1 MRTNAAVD
9 INTDWQ
15 INGIVKPNHV
25 NALTRSIKYDYVL
38 TAQMLE
44 DKTGNVDVFDLL
56 NLGINQGTLVPGDTH
71 ILINTPVPD
80 DVVLK
85 FPGNQAGPS
94 GHFNIHIYALG
105 AFKADCTGTSPMI
118 SFFFHTHG
126 TSGAVTLL
134 GLGADVYVGSFALES
149 ALVLPIHYASFTYEM
164 ALGELPTL
172 PEMGGTIRKAAWMSN
187 ATGAGGDDS
196 GRLIIGDYSPSD
208 NYSIGNFVIPGTVTD
223 DGLSPDKPIDMSE
236 IHEIKWMPGSI
247 ACHTRDSSESESLVL
262 KGNVRPYSSSI
273 SCPFVYRGGGSSCQA
288 IHIEGNFSGGV
299 NGDFCVTGSVS
310 GNVSVDLK
318 DAVFTTTTNGGF
330 SNATVTY
337 NGTTYT
343 GESGGWSS
351 EGTVSG
357 SMGSVGY
364 TDATIKSISVSA
376 PVTNG
381 GIQSNNP
388 EISGGFGSGSSAR
401 VTITFDYNGYEGTV
415 SGEVTSGGF
424 TITLPKIPSIT
435 CSFNS
440 DGSFSYSKDASGKS
454 GALAATIS
462 SGGTLGYVF
471 YLPVLYL
478 NTATMAEDRL
488 YSIRI
493 EYMYDASKDGEL
505 PLDRSIEYDAITVPA
520 RAGIW
525 GNCDLDATSPIPSN
539 DYTTA
544 DLSQYTG
551 ATCRVSVSTDGKRWE
566 FGTPGGTLCFM
577 PIGLGILDPADPNQ
591 LQTWNAGAWAY
602 NASDGSLMAALTKT
616 IDETL
621 YTIKVFIVG
630 SHNES
635 LVTTSAPY
643 FKLFAVKPSE
653 NTTPITKR
661 SAESGEHRDII
672 PPRMFAKDDVTGIP
686 NCDNYH
692 VPQWVGEV
700 YLMKRN
706 GALYAWGP

>member
-15 INGIVKPNHV
+15 INGIIKPNHV

-44 DKTGNVDVFDLL
+44 DKTGSVDVFDLL

-85 FPGNQAGPS
+85 FPGNQSGPS
-94 GHFNIHIYALG
+94 GHFDIHIYALG

-134 GLGADVYVGSFALES
+134 GLGADMYVGSFALES
-149 ALVLPIHYASFTYEM
+149 VLVLPIHYALFTYEM

-172 PEMGGTIRKAAWMSN
+172 PERGGTIRKAAWMSN

-196 GRLIIGDYSPSD
+196 GRLVVGDYSPSD

-223 DGLSPDKPIDMSE
+223 DGLSPDRPIDMSE

-262 KGNVRPYSSSI
+262 KGNVLPYQSAI
-273 SCPFVYRGGGSSCQA
+273 SCPFVYRGGGASCQA
-288 IHIEGNFSGGV
+288 IHITGNLSGGV
-299 NGDFCVTGSVS
+299 SGDLSVTGGVS

-318 DAVFTTTTNGGF
+318 DAAFTTTTSGGF
-330 SNATVTY
+330 SNATVIY

-343 GESGGWSS
+343 DESGGWFS

-357 SMGSVGY
+357 SMGSGDY
-364 TDATIKSISVSA
+364 IDATIKSIGVSA
-376 PVTNG
+376 PVTAG
-381 GIQSNNP
+381 SIDSNSP
-388 EISGGFGSGSSAR
+388 RIVCELSGGPSAH
-401 VTITFDYNGYEGTV
+401 VDITFDYNGHEGKV
-415 SGEVTSGGF
+415 SGEINSGGF
-424 TITLPKIPSIT
+424 MITIPKIPSIT
-435 CSFNS
+435 CAFNS
-440 DGSFSYSKDASGKS
+440 GGSFSYSQDASGKS
-454 GALAATIS
+454 GELTAPIS
-462 SGGTLGYVF
+462 SGGTSGSAF

-478 NTATMAEDRL
+478 NTSTMAEDRL

-493 EYMYDASKDGEL
+493 EYMHDTLKDGEL

-520 RAGIW
+520 RGGIW
-525 GNCDLDATSPIPSN
+525 SNRNLDTTSPIPVN
-539 DYTTA
+539 DYTTD
-544 DLSQYTG
+544 DLSLYTG
-551 ATCRVSVSTDGKRWE
+551 TECRVSTAGNRWE
-566 FGTPGGTLCFM
+566 FGTPAHTLCFM
-577 PIGLGILDPADPNQ
+577 PIGLGILDPTNPDN
-591 LQTWNAGAWAY
+591 LQTWGTSAWAY
-602 NASDGSLMAALTKT
+602 NASDGSLMATLAKN
-616 IDETL
+616 IDGVL

-643 FKLFAVKPSE
+643 FKRFAVKPSE

-661 SAESGEHRDII
+661 SANSGEHRDII

-686 NCDNYH
+686 RCDNYH
-692 VPQWVGEV
+692 IPQWVGEV

-706 GALYAWGP
+706 GTLYAWGP